1 VVKNER
7 VYYTLISVPWLWMRT
22 GDIIT
27 LSPFWIAEKLGDLS
41 HFSKKRVAQIKR
53 FPWGDTI
60 EQPIVYINGLIIL
73 ADVIIFISLP
83 EILAPVL
90 LVGRVFP

>member
-1 VVKNER
+1 
-7 VYYTLISVPWLWMRT
+7 MRI

-27 LSPFWIAEKLGDLS
+27 VSPFWIAEKLGDLS
-41 HFSKKRVAQIKR
+41 HFSKKKVAQIKH

-60 EQPIVYINGLIIL
+60 EQPTVYVNGLIIL

-83 EILAPVL
+83 GIFALVL
-90 LVGRVFP
+90 LVGRVSHK